1 VDWTHLSLQLPSKT
15 RYWRKNRTD
24 EKTRKKT

>member
-1 VDWTHLSLQLPSKT
+1 MDCSHRAFKLPSKT
-15 RYWRKNRTD
+15 RYWRYDRTD